1 MSKTVVITGGFDPIH
16 SGHISHIR
24 KAAELGDVL
33 IVILATDEQLIKK
46 KGFRLLPYRDRE
58 EVLLSIRYVDQ
69 VVRNIDL
76 DTSSA
81 MTLKAI
87 KPNIFAKG
95 GDRTP
100 GNIPKSEVTACKDI
114 GCQIVYGVGD
124 LLGSSTDYVRDV
136 IEEMVR
142 RA

>member
-1 MSKTVVITGGFDPIH
+1 MAKTIVIAGSFDPLH
-16 SGHISHIR
+16 RGHIDHIK
-24 KAAELGDVL
+24 KAAALGDVL
-33 IVILATDEQLIKK
+33 VVILATDEQLIKK
-46 KGFRLLPYRDRE
+46 KGFRLLPYKDRE
-58 EVLLSIRYVDQ
+58 EILLSIRYVDQ

-81 MTLKAI
+81 MTLRVI

-95 GDRTP
+95 GDRVQ
-100 GNIPKSEVTACKDI
+100 GNIPASEVKACKEI